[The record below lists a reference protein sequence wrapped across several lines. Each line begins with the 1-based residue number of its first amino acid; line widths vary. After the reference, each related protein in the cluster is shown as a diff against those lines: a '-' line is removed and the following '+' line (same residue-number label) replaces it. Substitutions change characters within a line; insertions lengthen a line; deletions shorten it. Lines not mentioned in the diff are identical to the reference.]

1 MPVERR
7 VHGDGGAY
15 VAGEWIDIEDC
26 AEQFNVAG
34 GSCDSCSAP
43 CPRSRS
49 RTSAAKG
56 DGSYDVVIVGAGC
69 IGAAVARELAKTT
82 SSVLVLEAADDV
94 TQGATKGNS
103 GIVHAGFDD
112 KPGSVR
118 SKYCWAGNQ
127 MFAQLDRE
135 LHFGF
140 QRNGSLVV
148 AKGAEDEATL
158 KELEARGETNG
169 VRNLRII
176 DQAELRE
183 MEPHIH
189 PDATAALWS
198 PDAGTVVPYEY
209 AIALAENAADNGVEF
224 RIRREVVAIEV
235 KAAAAGGFVVTARQW
250 DTPEYIAHQKS
261 GLKRMVAAIALLAP
275 AVAIAFCGVTTVE
288 ALLAAAPLL
297 SMAADEVG
305 HFGVQVGL
313 VLVAVCYC
321 ASVAYVAGASPK
333 SLAPVGSGGQPI
345 KPGQMADGGSGSS
358 SVLGGATVAT
368 ETIRCSYVVNCAGAA
383 SDKIAAMVGDTSFK
397 IKPRLGEYLLLNK
410 DQGPKANATLFP
422 APGPLGKG
430 VLVQGTLWGNL
441 ILGPTAR
448 DVHNPMHM
456 AETTDDITGYI
467 IKKCKDLVPSFDPRD
482 VIHAFAGACLRVSA
496 FYQCA
501 SAIRQTMSFKASLC
515 SITP

>member
-1 MPVERR
+1 MPARAPAERR
-7 VHGDGGAY
+7 VHGNGGAY
-15 VAGEWIDIEDC
+15 VAGEWIDIEEC
-26 AEQFNVAG
+26 AEKFNVAG
-34 GSCDSCSAP
+34 GSCESCSAP

-49 RTSAAKG
+49 RTSAAKA

-69 IGAAVARELAKTT
+69 IGAAVARELSKTT
-82 SSVLVLEAADDV
+82 TSVLVLEAADDV

-118 SKYCWAGNQ
+118 SQYCWPGNQ

-140 QRNGSLVV
+140 QKNGSLVV

-158 KELEARGETNG
+158 KDLAARGKTNG

-176 DQAELRE
+176 DQAELRD

-224 RIRREVVAIEV
+224 RIRREVVAIEPQ
-235 KAAAAGGFVVTARQW
+235 ADAAGGFVITARQW
-250 DTPEYIAHQKS
+250 DTPEYIAHQGN
-261 GLKRMVAAIALLAP
+261 GLQRTMAATTLLVAPAIMIALGGL
-275 AVAIAFCGVTTVE
+275 GTVE
-288 ALLAAAPLL
+288 ALQTVAPVISAAVEA
-297 SMAADEVG
+297 VG
-305 HFGVQVGL
+305 MLGMQVGFA
-313 VLVAVCYC
+313 VVVVCYC
-321 ASVAYVAGASPK
+321 AAVAYLLFSGSK
-333 SLAPVGSGGQPI
+333 SVDPVGSGGKPI
-345 KPGQMADGGSGSS
+345 TPSQMADGGSGSS
-358 SVLGGATVAT
+358 SVLGGVTVAT
-368 ETIRCSYVVNCAGAA
+368 ETIHCSYVVNCAGAA
-383 SDKIAAMVGDTSFK
+383 SDRIAAMVGDTSFK

-410 DQGPKANATLFP
+410 EQGPKANATLFP

-448 DVHNPMHM
+448 DVHNPEHM
-456 AETTDDITGYI
+456 SQSIDDIVGYI
-467 IKKCKDLVPSFDPRD
+467 INKCKDLVPSFDPRD
-482 VIHAFAGACLRVSA
+482 VIHAFAGACLR
-496 FYQCA
+496 FYIYPRGLPFRLQ
-501 SAIRQTMSFKASLC
+501 SSMSMKL
-515 SITP
+515 